1 MSNYDL
7 DRDFNVFSGEA
18 DLESARNNE
27 KNLVRLGLISK
38 DELVEDDTIFNEKF
52 VYCASH
58 HRVHSTGWCTVDVIF
73 KRPLAGDDIDS
84 AEEYASRIGLLP
96 KND

>member
-7 DRDFNVFSGEA
+7 DRDFNTFTGES
-18 DLESARNNE
+18 DLESALNNE
-27 KNLVRLGLISK
+27 NNLVRLGLISEYE
-38 DELVEDDTIFNEKF
+38 DNEDDTIFNEKF
-52 VYCASH
+52 IYCASH
-58 HRVHSTGWCTVDVIF
+58 RRVHSTGWCTVDVIF